1 MPESLHAELA
11 KASQR
16 EGVSLNGYITD
27 VLTRA
32 VGGSAPSR
40 AAREPS
46 PAPARRPLLE
56 RLLLVNLVVVAAVG
70 ALVVVLIV
78 QSLR

>member
-1 MPESLHAELA
+1 MPESLHADLA
-11 KASQR
+11 KVSQR

-32 VGGSAPSR
+32 VGGDAPPRTARR
-40 AAREPS
+40 ADA
-46 PAPARRPLLE
+46 APARRPLLE

>member
-1 MPESLHAELA
+1 MPESLHADLA

-27 VLTRA
+27 VLTRE
-32 VGGSAPSR
+32 VGGSPAPR
-40 AAREPS
+40 AARES
-46 PAPARRPLLE
+46 APAPARRPLLE